1 MSDELKDK
9 IENENINGEEFV
21 AIPSETP
28 ITEEE
33 LEKAEQIMTDN
44 DEIAAFNKEVLC
56 QLESPLI
63 VHKKTDSSYEESA
76 TNFEMNETHI
86 DEEKPTLTRHRFK
99 KDPKKKGRGLR
110 VLAVIFVILAAIFAG
125 LLYTG
130 NIPLDIKNEKTTKA
144 EQTTAPQE
152 TTTTIEE
159 KYVGTIV
166 IKNNYVFVDGV
177 EVDGVNGL
185 QKALKYV
192 EPSTTAYKIIIEGT
206 AEDFS
211 DDFYNYEIYPYL
223 LQLGFIGEDT
233 EIQHIQ
239 STGLVAEAELTT
251 KAETTTKK
259 AKKKASKSGDNTNT
273 TVVEGNNDN

>member
-28 ITEEE
+28 ITDEE

-86 DEEKPTLTRHRFK
+86 DEEKTTLTRHRFK

-125 LLYTG
+125 L
-130 NIPLDIKNEKTTKA
+130 
-144 EQTTAPQE
+144 
-152 TTTTIEE
+152 
-159 KYVGTIV
+159 
-166 IKNNYVFVDGV
+166 
-177 EVDGVNGL
+177 
-185 QKALKYV
+185 
-192 EPSTTAYKIIIEGT
+192 
-206 AEDFS
+206 
-211 DDFYNYEIYPYL
+211 
-223 LQLGFIGEDT
+223 
-233 EIQHIQ
+233 
-239 STGLVAEAELTT
+239 
-251 KAETTTKK
+251 
-259 AKKKASKSGDNTNT
+259 
-273 TVVEGNNDN
+273 